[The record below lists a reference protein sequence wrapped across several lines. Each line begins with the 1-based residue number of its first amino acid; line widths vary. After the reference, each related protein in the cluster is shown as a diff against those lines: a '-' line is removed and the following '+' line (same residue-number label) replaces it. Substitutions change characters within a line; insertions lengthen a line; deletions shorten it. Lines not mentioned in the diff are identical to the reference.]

1 MTRKK
6 APATIQ
12 IELDRFYD
20 RIAWYEWRGRKVEAD
35 TLRDLAAWF
44 SPPLRIDE
52 SIVQRQITELEAI
65 EKRHSDPLNWD

>member
-6 APATIQ
+6 PPAMIQ

-20 RIAWYEWRGRKVEAD
+20 RIAWYVRHGHHREAD

-52 SIVQRQITELEAI
+52 SIVQRHIQELDAI
-65 EKRHSDPLNWD
+65 EKRQSDPLNWD

>member
-6 APATIQ
+6 PPATIT

-20 RIAWYEWRGRKVEAD
+20 RIAWYVRHGHHREAE

-52 SIVQRQITELEAI
+52 SIVEERVRQLIAI
-65 EKRHSDPLNWD
+65 EKRMDDPIHWD